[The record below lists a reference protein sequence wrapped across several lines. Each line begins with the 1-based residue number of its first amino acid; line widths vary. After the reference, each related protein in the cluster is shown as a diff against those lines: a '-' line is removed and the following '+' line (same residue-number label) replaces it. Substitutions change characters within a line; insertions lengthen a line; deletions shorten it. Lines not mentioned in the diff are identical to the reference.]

1 MSDGANIE
9 KVYRLCKRREYDR
22 ERKKRKKTKKGRF
35 LARIVH
41 VDFDAAETL
50 TESPLW
56 MSDGGAGVEAII
68 DACDGE
74 TPKQRKLKL
83 ARERLRYAHPEW
95 LEVFNLIVKNGTNK
109 RESIWEMM
117 MNSTSGGTPQKSA
130 TGRH

>member
-56 MSDGGAGVEAII
+56 ISDGGAGVEAII

-83 ARERLRYAHPEW
+83 ARERLRYYHPEW
-95 LEVFNLIVKNGTNK
+95 LEVFNLVVKNGKNK
-109 RESIWEMM
+109 EESIWEMVV
-117 MNSTSGGTPQKSA
+117 NKRTNGRPQESGI
-130 TGRH
+130 GRH